1 LNKLLKYC
9 LVVALALGVNTF
21 AHATPGGDGNDQ
33 GQDGNSQGQ
42 DPRTAPEIDA
52 GLATAGL
59 AFLGG
64 TIAVVRAR
72 RSK

>member
-1 LNKLLKYC
+1 
-9 LVVALALGVNTF
+9 VNTF

-33 GQDGNSQGQ
+33 GQDGNNQGQ
-42 DPRTAPEIDA
+42 DNPRTAPEIDA
-52 GLATAGL
+52 GLAAAGL